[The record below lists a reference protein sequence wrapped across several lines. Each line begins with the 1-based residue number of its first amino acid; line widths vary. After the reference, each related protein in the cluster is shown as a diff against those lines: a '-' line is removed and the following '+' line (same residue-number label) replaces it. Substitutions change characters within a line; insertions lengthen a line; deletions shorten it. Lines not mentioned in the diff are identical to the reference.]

1 MDHGDSQ
8 AAGSRPLDL
17 RRRMLDVQPAAAMS
31 WYVQLM
37 AGSGSE
43 TLTTGNIRRKSAA
56 VHHSSELQDY
66 HKWKPAVVMH
76 PRRRKSTFQAPLLK
90 NLTTNL

>member
-17 RRRMLDVQPAAAMS
+17 RRRMLDVQTCCSDVVVRSADG
-31 WYVQLM
+31 
-37 AGSGSE
+37 GSGSE

-56 VHHSSELQDY
+56 VHQVLRSLAS
-66 HKWKPAVVMH
+66 
-76 PRRRKSTFQAPLLK
+76 
-90 NLTTNL
+90 